1 MSIGGIGSSGSISF
15 WQQDQNYWS
24 QQKSDAQSTAA
35 ETSLVSA
42 MATAEASR
50 ETGLSSIANKAAL
63 TRVNNQIAADEK
75 ALYASSGS
83 STSGSSS
90 ASTPSSPY
98 ATAVGKVP
106 LTTSTPLSTLGIPPG
121 GTISV
126 SDGTKITAYSA
137 TGTDTVGNLIS
148 TVNANVAGDAYVTA
162 SLNGQGKLT
171 FTAKNAAN
179 TITVGGTF
187 ASDVGFGVGN
197 TTFTPPPV
205 SASST
210 SAASST
216 TVSASSTASSAGT
229 STSSSKS
236 TAGIVSAATLNA
248 TAAASLLTQSGVNG
262 TLVNMLA

>member
-1 MSIGGIGSSGSISF
+1 MSIGSTGSISF

-24 QQKSDAQSTAA
+24 QQKSEAQSTAA

-42 MATAEASR
+42 MATAQASR
-50 ETGLSSIANKAAL
+50 ETGLSSIANKEAL

-75 ALYASSGS
+75 ALYGSSGG

-90 ASTPSSPY
+90 APTSSSPY

-126 SDGTKITAYSA
+126 SDGTNTTAYSA
-137 TGTDTVGNLIS
+137 NANATVGNLIS
-148 TVNANVAGDAYVTA
+148 YVNANIAGHAYVTA

-171 FTAKNAAN
+171 FTAKNSAN

-197 TTFTPPPV
+197 TTFTPPPKAT
-205 SASST
+205 ASST
-210 SAASST
+210 SAASSA
-216 TVSASSTASSAGT
+216 SSSTASTGASK
-229 STSSSKS
+229 STSKS
-236 TAGIVSAATLNA
+236 TAGIISAATLNA
-248 TAAASLLTQSGVNG
+248 TSAASVLTQSGING